1 MNCSWRPAREVSF
14 CLEGKKGDGLSMFVE
29 NKVGHFQK
37 HVRWRRT
44 TMKRKLHRII
54 AILLIAALFLPAT
67 AAKGQ
72 EVAENVEQE
81 GISSAA
87 LKLREEMRKLWTD
100 QTLWTRNYVV
110 SATAGLE
117 DQSQVLA
124 KLLKN
129 QEDIGNAF
137 KPYYGEAVGIQ
148 LTELLKQHVSIEE
161 KIVEAAKNQQPL
173 DLKKLYTDWYQN
185 ADDIA
190 NLLSGLNMNWTLN
203 ELRDLLHTQLQQVT
217 NVVEAR
223 LNKDGNADILAFDQG
238 EENSLVVAD
247 TLSEGIIKQFPN
259 QFS

>member
-1 MNCSWRPAREVSF
+1 
-14 CLEGKKGDGLSMFVE
+14 
-29 NKVGHFQK
+29 
-37 HVRWRRT
+37 
-44 TMKRKLHRII
+44 MKRKLHRII
-54 AILLIAALFLPAT
+54 AILLSAALFLPAT
-67 AAKGQ
+67 ATKGQ
-72 EVAENVEQE
+72 EVAEEVEQTE

-87 LKLREEMRKLWTD
+87 VKLREEMRRLWMD
-100 QTLWTRNYVV
+100 QTHWTRNYVV

-137 KPYYGEAVGIQ
+137 KPYYGEAVGDQ
-148 LTELLKQHVSIEE
+148 LTGLLKQHIAIAE
-161 KIVEAAKNQQPL
+161 KIVVAAKNQQQL
-173 DLKKLYTDWYQN
+173 DLKMLYTDWYQN

-190 NLLSGLNMNWTLN
+190 NLLSTLNMNWTLN

-217 NVVEAR
+217 DVVEAR
-223 LNKDGNADILAFDQG
+223 LNKDGNADILAFEQG